1 VSRKA
6 MFAVIASAITMSGLA
21 AVAAGEPAGAVTG
34 PRDIPLAG
42 SSAAFTSH
50 DRALGAVS
58 ASARLSIQVWL
69 KPDVAAAQ
77 AFATEVS
84 TPGAALFHHYLS
96 PDSYASRFGASDGEA
111 ASVETWLRG
120 QGFTSVQAGP
130 QRSYVRAAAS
140 AASIDAAF
148 HTKLELYQASAQAG
162 AGSAP
167 LRANDGA
174 LSIPATLAGS
184 VLGVTGLDNAAPVMD
199 NSPQVSPGAGST
211 RVDGPDAGA
220 DTTADCSQYYGQHT
234 ITGQPAQF
242 GTTTFPTETCGY
254 SASQIRAAYGANFT
268 NTGKGQ
274 TIALVE
280 LGLTQDGFLD
290 LQDYAAANHL
300 PAPARG
306 RYREVAMGP
315 GTCGDPFATEE
326 PEDVQAA
333 YDMAPGANEVVVG
346 GDACDDGDLGLQ
358 GLFDADQAVLGGSG
372 DKPLASIAS
381 NSWESDPDTQPV
393 SWTDIEHAILLQAA
407 AEGVGMYF
415 SSGDASGVFA
425 PSDDPL
431 AVAVGGTT
439 LGIGQRNQRLFETGW
454 STGIEEDQGGQWV
467 LTGEQGASG
476 GGPSLVWSQPSYQ
489 QGVVPAAL
497 SNVGGDR
504 GGPVRVTPDIS
515 ADADFSTGF
524 AVGQLT
530 FSTSDPSAP
539 PTYSER
545 SFAGTSLSAPLVA
558 GIMAAAQQGQ
568 AKPFGFADPLLYKL
582 AGTSAIADVLPL
594 SAGAPAAYHGV
605 VCETAAVWC
614 HTAGLTVYDDQST
627 AFFDTGDYDG
637 QTTTKGY
644 DNMTGLGTPN
654 GQKFIAAVRALT
666 R

>member
-1 VSRKA
+1 
-6 MFAVIASAITMSGLA
+6 MFAVVASAITLSGLVA
-21 AVAAGEPAGAVTG
+21 GAVSEPAAAVTG
-34 PRDIPLAG
+34 PPETPIAG
-42 SSAAFTSH
+42 SSVAFTSH
-50 DRALGAVS
+50 DRTLGAVN
-58 ASARLSIQVWL
+58 ASARLSVQVWL

-84 TPGAALFHHYLS
+84 TPGTALFHHYLS
-96 PDSYASRFGASDGEA
+96 PDAYASRFAASDGEA
-111 ASVETWLRG
+111 AVVEGWLRG

-130 QRSYVRAAAS
+130 QRSYVRATASVAA
-140 AASIDAAF
+140 IDAAF
-148 HTKLELYQASAQAG
+148 HTKLDLYQASARAG
-162 AGSAP
+162 AGFAR

-174 LSIPATLAGS
+174 LSVPATLADS
-184 VLGVTGLDNAAPVMD
+184 VLGVTGLDNAAPVTD
-199 NSPQVSPGAGST
+199 NGST
-211 RVDGPDAGA
+211 RAA

-234 ITGQPAQF
+234 ISGQPAQF

-254 SASQIRAAYGANFT
+254 SASQIRAVYGANFT

-280 LGLTQDGFLD
+280 LGLTRDGFLD

-300 PAPARG
+300 PAPARS
-306 RYREVAMGP
+306 RYKEVAMGP

-333 YDMAPGANEVVVG
+333 YDMAPGVNEVVVG
-346 GDACDDGDLGLQ
+346 GDACDNGDLGLQ

-381 NSWESDPDTQPV
+381 NSWESDPEAQPV
-393 SWTDIEHAILLQAA
+393 SWTDIEHAIMLQAA
-407 AEGVGMYF
+407 SEGVGMYF
-415 SSGDASGVFA
+415 ASGDSSGVYA
-425 PSDDPL
+425 PSNDPY

-454 STGIEEDQGGQWV
+454 STAIEEDQGGQWV

-489 QGVVPAAL
+489 RGVVPAKL
-497 SNVGGDR
+497 SSVGGDR

-530 FSTSDPSAP
+530 FSTSDPSAA

-545 SFAGTSLSAPLVA
+545 SFAGTSLATPLVA
-558 GIMAAAQQGQ
+558 GMMAAAQQGQ
-568 AKPFGFADPLLYKL
+568 AEPFGFADPLLYKL
-582 AGTSAIADVLPL
+582 YGTSAISDVLPL
-594 SAGAPAAYHGV
+594 AASAPAAYHGV
-605 VCETAAVWC
+605 VCEPAAVWC
-614 HTAGLTVYDDQST
+614 HTAGLTVYDDQSI

-637 QTTTKGY
+637 QTATKGY

-654 GQKFIAAVRALT
+654 GQKFIAAIRALT
-666 R
+666 K